1 MKCCPHHEEE
11 ADDSLLDEGHNI
23 SVKVASTVANNE
35 RAYLACPVR
44 DHDAF
49 RCCCPMSPFV
59 LFPPPFRWLVCPSVR
74 PPVRPSVRLCVRPS
88 AHSFISPSVRQS
100 VRSSV
105 RPVSN
110 DCWSRFKFENLIVK
124 TPHLQPTISDQTRP
138 DLTRSNQIRP
148 DPTRSDQN
156 HNIVLVW
163 WCLVTYTS
171 KIMQC
176 ISFEQICTILMQ
188 YVWFLVHF
196 DKKMDPYQRPPAQ
209 ITNH

>member
-88 AHSFISPSVRQS
+88 AHSFISPSVRL
-100 VRSSV
+100 SV
-105 RPVSN
+105 RPSVSPSVLPSVHLVAN
-110 DCWSRFKFENLIVK
+110 DCSSHFKIENLMVN
-124 TPHLQPTISDQTRP
+124 PPPPPPADYF
-138 DLTRSNQIRP
+138 RP
-148 DPTRSDQN
+148 DPTRSDQ
-156 HNIVLVW
+156 IRLDP
-163 WCLVTYTS
+163 TRS
-171 KIMQC
+171 D
-176 ISFEQICTILMQ
+176 QI
-188 YVWFLVHF
+188 
-196 DKKMDPYQRPPAQ
+196 RPEP
-209 ITNH
+209 